1 MTVLRVPPA
10 LRTCHE
16 ARRVREHQTPRRH
29 AQMEARLWALHVHH
43 AGARRARSRHRQ
55 RVCLWVRHARQTGVV
70 HVSEQTKHRRESA
83 TDPLCVLDHGA
94 CHRSHGP
101 WRRVRLAF
109 FAHHVAHVA
118 CVYRTVALMIDY
130 ADKAKNPSISTARQ
144 VLTILQTHYP
154 ERLGA
159 AIIAHLPWLLYGFYK
174 LINPFIDPVTRAKMV
189 FNPVPDDGGL
199 WRSAEARDQGQD
211 DAKLFEPDQLVSDS
225 WLGSAA
231 FKYTHEAYWPA
242 LLSMSETRKKDMT
255 RVWRELGGVIGIKEW
270 DVKVGVRDGLTVPDK
285 VVDLT
290 GQAL

>member
-1 MTVLRVPPA
+1 
-10 LRTCHE
+10 
-16 ARRVREHQTPRRH
+16 
-29 AQMEARLWALHVHH
+29 
-43 AGARRARSRHRQ
+43 
-55 RVCLWVRHARQTGVV
+55 
-70 HVSEQTKHRRESA
+70 
-83 TDPLCVLDHGA
+83 
-94 CHRSHGP
+94 
-101 WRRVRLAF
+101 
-109 FAHHVAHVA
+109 
-118 CVYRTVALMIDY
+118 MIDY

-144 VLTILQTHYP
+144 VLNILQTHYP

-199 WRSAEARDQGQD
+199 WRSAEARDQDQD

-231 FKYTHEAYWPA
+231 FTYNHEVYWPA

-270 DVKVGVRDGLTVPDK
+270 DVKVGVRDGLTAPDK
-285 VVDLT
+285 VADLT